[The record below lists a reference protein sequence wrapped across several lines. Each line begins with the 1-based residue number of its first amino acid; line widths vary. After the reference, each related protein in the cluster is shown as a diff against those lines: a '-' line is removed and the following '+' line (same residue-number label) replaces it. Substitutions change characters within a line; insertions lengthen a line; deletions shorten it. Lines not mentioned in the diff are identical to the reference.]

1 MADDFK
7 KTLKILHKS
16 APKSIEKS
24 VNSSQKKVPIEP
36 SFKEMVGKVTPL
48 KPNNQ
53 YQHPKAKT
61 SIKKRSNQDNMSAA
75 ETFYIS
81 DYYDEAPSQH
91 SKNGQGKN
99 DLKKLLTGYYPVV
112 ATLDLHGHTQESAQ
126 KELSQFINRV
136 KQKGVCVR
144 IIHGSGLGSNNFI
157 PVLKNTTRHWLRQHP
172 DILAYTEEHQ
182 SNDGSVLVLLK
193 KDRQNI

>member
-7 KTLKILHKS
+7 KTLKILHKT
-16 APKSIEKS
+16 APKSIEPQIDKP
-24 VNSSQKKVPIEP
+24 QKNVPSEP

-53 YQHPKAKT
+53 YQHPKPKT
-61 SIKKRSNQDNMSAA
+61 SIKKRNQTDRLPE

-81 DYYDEAPSQH
+81 DYHNEAPNQH

-112 ATLDLHGHTQESAQ
+112 ATLDLHGQTQESAQ
-126 KELSQFINRV
+126 KELSGFINRV

-144 IIHGSGLGSNNFI
+144 IIHGSGLGSSNFI
-157 PVLKNTTRHWLRQHP
+157 PVLKNTTRHWLIQHP
-172 DILAYTEEHQ
+172 DVLAYTEEHQ

-193 KDRQNI
+193 KDRTES

>member
-1 MADDFK
+1 MAADFK

-16 APKSIEKS
+16 APKSIEKPIDAP
-24 VNSSQKKVPIEP
+24 QKKAPAEP

-53 YQHPKAKT
+53 YQHPKEKT
-61 SIKKRSNQDNMSAA
+61 SIKKRSHHDNEHA
-75 ETFYIS
+75 EDTFFIS

-126 KELSQFINRV
+126 KELSGFINRV

-144 IIHGSGLGSNNFI
+144 IIHGSGLGSSNFI
-157 PVLKNTTRHWLRQHP
+157 PVLKNTTRHWLAQHP
-172 DILAYTEEHQ
+172 DVLAYTEEHQ

-193 KDRQNI
+193 KDRQII

>member
-1 MADDFK
+1 MTDDFK
-7 KTLKILHKS
+7 KQLKILHKT
-16 APKSIEKS
+16 APKSINKPIE
-24 VNSSQKKVPIEP
+24 VPQKRVPIEP
-36 SFKEMVGKVTPL
+36 SFKDMVGAVTPL

-53 YQHPKAKT
+53 YQHPRPKT
-61 SIKKRSNQDNMSAA
+61 SIKKRNQADRLPE

-99 DLKKLLTGYYPVV
+99 DIKKLLTGYYPVI

-126 KELSQFINRV
+126 VELSQFIDRV

-157 PVLKNTTRHWLRQHP
+157 PVLKNTTRHWLIQHP
-172 DILAYTEEHQ
+172 SVLAYTEEHQ

-193 KDRQNI
+193 KERVD